1 MKRFLMASVSA
12 FAVAACCG
20 LSMADERN
28 AEGFKKLDADSD
40 GKVTLAE
47 FSKDAADK
55 DAAAAEF
62 KALDKD
68 ADDSLTEAEYTAA

>member
-1 MKRFLMASVSA
+1 MKKFILASLSA

-20 LSMADERN
+20 LGLAEERN
-28 AEGFKKLDADSD
+28 AEGFKKCDADSD

-47 FSKDAADK
+47 FSKDAEDK

-68 ADDSLTEAEYTAA
+68 ADGSLTEAEYTAK